1 MVTIES
7 LQRRALLYGLLARL
21 YSYPLDRQVL
31 SAVAALSLQDAPP
44 ELEEPLTRM
53 AEAAA
58 VLSTGVGV
66 QAVNVEATRLFEGPG
81 KPVAPPYASYYLHGR
96 LMGPPAVA
104 ASQFYL
110 SHDATPDSDGIVPP
124 DHLSLELG
132 FLAYLAARAE
142 QAAARDGAD
151 EAKAAHRASRQFL
164 EEHVLS
170 WIPPFTEDVVRG
182 ADSAFFTGLARFT
195 LVVLE
200 WDYRWLEA
208 LEAEHLEMEGVRR

>member
-66 QAVNVEATRLFEGPG
+66 QAVNVAATRLFEGPG

-96 LMGPPAVA
+96 LMGPAAVS
-104 ASQFYL
+104 ASRFYL
-110 SHDATPDSDGIVPP
+110 SHDAMPDSDGLVPP
-124 DHLSLELG
+124 DHLALELG
-132 FLAYLAARAE
+132 FLAHLAARAE
-142 QAAARDGAD
+142 RSAARASAD
-151 EAKAAHRASRQFL
+151 EAEAALRASREFL
-164 EEHVLS
+164 EEHLLT
-170 WIPPFTEDVVRG
+170 WIPGFAEDVVRG
-182 ADSAFFTGLARFT
+182 ADGVFFAGLARFT
-195 LVVLE
+195 VAALE
-200 WDYRWLEA
+200 WDHRWLGA
-208 LEAEHLEMEGVRR
+208 LEAEHLQMEGVRR